1 MKLTQYISLLLLTGA
16 AASVVSCTE
25 MDDYLRFTEGV
36 SSTYTGK
43 LDSAVF
49 LAGNGRLLFHGELS
63 SDPKVSR
70 IGLYWN
76 VGTKQDS
83 LSIEVDYAKD
93 KIVEKEIALGEGSYN
108 FQIYTYDSAG
118 NHSIPMTRSG
128 NSYGANYLEGLYN
141 RVVKSCALDG
151 EDIAIEWYSGSENS
165 PYTVVTYTGADG
177 KPVEVQVGPKEEQT
191 RLPQVRE
198 NQFKVQSVYLPEEN
212 AIDLFRPEAKLY
224 FVSDITSLYLKNAGP
239 NIQGAEKPDGSPWG
253 VPKDWNITPNL
264 RNQVNNTVGGWK
276 DEQYEQY
283 KGLIHF
289 ESQDWGGRERQGM
302 ADPDA
307 AARNLRIHGLLPA
320 RQHGGRSVHPSGRG
334 LGQRASRPRRH
345 GDEGARVETPA
356 AVGSGQGEQHP
367 LHRDTSRPGIAGSG
381 GHDQPRQP
389 VSPVPLFQT
398 EPNSRRRVTCHMRRT
413 VRRGGP
419 PIQNP

>member
-93 KIVEKEIALGEGSYN
+93 KIVEQEIALGEGSYN

-151 EDIAIEWYSGSENS
+151 EDIAIE
-165 PYTVVTYTGADG
+165 
-177 KPVEVQVGPKEEQT
+177 
-191 RLPQVRE
+191 
-198 NQFKVQSVYLPEEN
+198 
-212 AIDLFRPEAKLY
+212 
-224 FVSDITSLYLKNAGP
+224 
-239 NIQGAEKPDGSPWG
+239 
-253 VPKDWNITPNL
+253 
-264 RNQVNNTVGGWK
+264 
-276 DEQYEQY
+276 
-283 KGLIHF
+283 
-289 ESQDWGGRERQGM
+289 
-302 ADPDA
+302 
-307 AARNLRIHGLLPA
+307 
-320 RQHGGRSVHPSGRG
+320 
-334 LGQRASRPRRH
+334 
-345 GDEGARVETPA
+345 
-356 AVGSGQGEQHP
+356 
-367 LHRDTSRPGIAGSG
+367 
-381 GHDQPRQP
+381 
-389 VSPVPLFQT
+389 
-398 EPNSRRRVTCHMRRT
+398 
-413 VRRGGP
+413 
-419 PIQNP
+419 